1 MNGLDNPHRWF
12 LYNRLLVSCTHCL
25 HSCVTQ
31 IQNTQIHKYTNTQI
45 QLINERFQ
53 AHIVSIL
60 VSAATPL
67 GISLL
72 RATLLCFFRA
82 ASFTCHNPCHATV
95 PLWLCH
101 LSFVGIEVTGC
112 KKGGDSKSGTFF
124 GQSQPA

>member
-1 MNGLDNPHRWF
+1 MVVVYYTM
-12 LYNRLLVSCTHCL
+12 YNRLSGQHTLSSFLCHTNTKYKD
-25 HSCVTQ
+25 TQ
-31 IQNTQIHKYTNTQI
+31 IQNTQI

-101 LSFVGIEVTGC
+101 LSFVRTKVFGC
-112 KKGGDSKSGTFF
+112 KKVANVNLEHSENVILWAK
-124 GQSQPA
+124 PAS

>member
-1 MNGLDNPHRWF
+1 MVVVYYTM
-12 LYNRLLVSCTHCL
+12 YNRLSGQHTLSSFLCHTNTKYKD
-25 HSCVTQ
+25 TQ
-31 IQNTQIHKYTNTQI
+31 IQNTHI

-101 LSFVGIEVTGC
+101 LSFVRIKVTGC
-112 KKGGDSKSGTFF
+112 KKVANVNLEHSENVILWAK
-124 GQSQPA
+124 PAS